1 MNTRQLPKQFI
12 QVAAIAGITLVM
24 LLIALP
30 HATVGQ
36 ILGEAVPGPIAPAS
50 PKVLYDGA
58 LNTGIPNTQGLL
70 YLTYPLTD
78 AQATQIFTSPV
89 TLLDT
94 TPQMSDYAGYFAN
107 LFANPPLYPPL
118 DRATGYQVLFT
129 IQVMSETHTS
139 PDRAGFSLLVESSD
153 RRGIEL
159 AFWTNE
165 IWAQE
170 GGSSRPFTHAEG
182 VTFTTTADLI
192 AYRLS
197 VMGNSYTLAANGSTV
212 LTGPLRDYT
221 VAPPPSL
228 PLNPYT
234 TANLIFLGDDTSA
247 AQAKIKLRYAAVI
260 NAPPCAVYLPLIG
273 KN

>member
-1 MNTRQLPKQFI
+1 MNARQLPKQFI

-24 LLIALP
+24 LSIALP
-30 HATVGQ
+30 HATIGQ
-36 ILGEAVPGPIAPAS
+36 ISREAVPRQIALAS
-50 PKVLYDGA
+50 PNVLYDGT
-58 LNTGIPNTQGLL
+58 LNTGTPNKQGFL

-107 LFANPPLYPPL
+107 LLAKPPLYPPL

-139 PDRAGFSLLVESSD
+139 PNRAGFSLLVESSD
-153 RRGIEL
+153 KRGIEL

-182 VTFTTTADLI
+182 MTFTTTADLI

-197 VMGNSYTLAANGSTV
+197 VMGDRYALAADGSTV

-221 VAPPPSL
+221 AAPPPSL

-234 TANLIFLGDDTSA
+234 TANLIFLGDDTSE
-247 AQAKIKLRYAAVI
+247 AQARIKLRYAAVI
-260 NAPPCAVYLPLIG
+260 NAPPFAVYLPLIS